1 MYRWC
6 ELDSTGTD
14 IDPQF
19 SSEEDE
25 CVTSQD
31 EDVDD
36 QDTSETRT
44 DSEEDVVIVH
54 DDVKKSQLLQS
65 DTELSIGRL
74 NTKKKEDD
82 DTTVEDVK
90 TCFLNETPAAHRQS
104 NYDESLATPEESK
117 EEDEMLRENVVK
129 YDAAFS
135 TSAVKN
141 DAVQADGLNAHEASE
156 ERKEKDEMF
165 EEDVVKY
172 DAVKADD
179 LNPGVTKSVNIEEN
193 NLHAVST
200 AADTAKEIRAIV
212 ADANPEVVQINGN
225 NEEISDEQNI
235 VLTAVAEK
243 EVEQTNG
250 ENSVPYDQD
259 SGSQNIA
266 NNGQLVLKCSQGF
279 GFFVS

>member
-1 MYRWC
+1 MSRWC

-90 TCFLNETPAAHRQS
+90 TCFLNETSAAHRQS
-104 NYDESLATPEESK
+104 NYDESHAISEENK
-117 EEDEMLRENVVK
+117 EEYEILK
-129 YDAAFS
+129 
-135 TSAVKN
+135 
-141 DAVQADGLNAHEASE
+141 
-156 ERKEKDEMF
+156 
-165 EEDVVKY
+165 EDVVKY
-172 DAVKADD
+172 DVAPPTPAVENDAVKADGPNPDETSEEREDEDEAFKEDVVKYAAIKADD
-179 LNPGVTKSVNIEEN
+179 LNPGVTKSVNIEESSPQC
-193 NLHAVST
+193 VST
-200 AADTAKEIRAIV
+200 AANTAKEIRAI
-212 ADANPEVVQINGN
+212 ASDENSAVVQINGN
-225 NEEISDEQNI
+225 DETSYEQNI

-243 EVEQTNG
+243 EEEQTNV
-250 ENSVPYDQD
+250 ENCVPHDQD

>member
-1 MYRWC
+1 MLCRWC

-74 NTKKKEDD
+74 NTEKKEDD

-104 NYDESLATPEESK
+104 NYDESHAI
-117 EEDEMLRENVVK
+117 
-129 YDAAFS
+129 
-135 TSAVKN
+135 
-141 DAVQADGLNAHEASE
+141 SE
-156 ERKEKDEMF
+156 ENKDDDEIRKK
-165 EEDVVKY
+165 DVVKY
-172 DAVKADD
+172 DVAPPTSAVDNDAVKDKDKADGHNLNKMSEEREEEDETFKEDVAVRTDD

-193 NLHAVST
+193 SLHSVLA

-212 ADANPEVVQINGN
+212 TDVK
-225 NEEISDEQNI
+225 NEQISDEQNI

-243 EVEQTNG
+243 EEDQTDG

>member
-1 MYRWC
+1 MLCRWC

-74 NTKKKEDD
+74 NTKKKEGD

-104 NYDESLATPEESK
+104 NYDESHAI
-117 EEDEMLRENVVK
+117 
-129 YDAAFS
+129 
-135 TSAVKN
+135 
-141 DAVQADGLNAHEASE
+141 SE
-156 ERKEKDEMF
+156 ENKDDDEIRKK
-165 EEDVVKY
+165 DVVKY
-172 DAVKADD
+172 DVAPPTSAVDNDAVKDKDKADGPNPNKLSEEREEEDETFKEDVAVRTDD

-193 NLHAVST
+193 SLHSVLA

-212 ADANPEVVQINGN
+212 TDVK
-225 NEEISDEQNI
+225 NEQISDEQNI

-243 EVEQTNG
+243 EEDQTDG

>member
-1 MYRWC
+1 MSRWC

-90 TCFLNETPAAHRQS
+90 TCFLNGTSAAHRQS
-104 NYDESLATPEESK
+104 NYDESHAISEENK
-117 EEDEMLRENVVK
+117 EEYEILK
-129 YDAAFS
+129 
-135 TSAVKN
+135 
-141 DAVQADGLNAHEASE
+141 
-156 ERKEKDEMF
+156 
-165 EEDVVKY
+165 EDVVKY
-172 DAVKADD
+172 DVAPPTSAVDNDAVKDKDEADGHNPNKMSEEREEEDETFKEDVAVRADD

-193 NLHAVST
+193 SLHSVLA

-212 ADANPEVVQINGN
+212 TDVK

-243 EVEQTNG
+243 EEDQTDG
-250 ENSVPYDQD
+250 ENCVPHDQD

>member
-1 MYRWC
+1 MLCRWC

-74 NTKKKEDD
+74 NTKKKEGD

-90 TCFLNETPAAHRQS
+90 TCFLNGTSAAHRQS
-104 NYDESLATPEESK
+104 NYDESHAISEENK
-117 EEDEMLRENVVK
+117 EEYEILK
-129 YDAAFS
+129 
-135 TSAVKN
+135 
-141 DAVQADGLNAHEASE
+141 
-156 ERKEKDEMF
+156 
-165 EEDVVKY
+165 EDVVKY
-172 DAVKADD
+172 DVAPPTPAVENDAVKADGPNPDETSEEREDEDETFKEDVVKYAAIKADD
-179 LNPGVTKSVNIEEN
+179 LNPGVTKSVNIEKSSPQCV
-193 NLHAVST
+193 LT
-200 AADTAKEIRAIV
+200 AANTAKEIRAI
-212 ADANPEVVQINGN
+212 ASDENSAVVQLNGN
-225 NEEISDEQNI
+225 DETSYEQNI

-243 EVEQTNG
+243 GEEHTDG
-250 ENSVPYDQD
+250 ENCVPYDQD
-259 SGSQNIA
+259 SGSQNIS